1 LELPTIKNYDL
12 RNKKVLLRL
21 DINSPL
27 DPRSGEILDTFRI
40 RSHIPTLEALSDSK
54 VVVLAHQS
62 RPGLEDFTTLEK
74 HADKLAEFLDK
85 EVKYIDDIF
94 GSAAREEIANLENGE
109 VLVLENVRFCSE
121 EVSENVIRKPPE
133 EQAKTI
139 FVRKLSPCVD
149 FYVNDAFA
157 VSHRSQ
163 PSVVAF
169 PKVLPSAAGLLLD
182 KEVKTLREVLKCKDS
197 PRVFLFGGAKAKDTL
212 KVIENLLKNELAE
225 YILTSGIVGN
235 LFLKVRGYSLGKENE
250 KALKEE
256 EIEVAKK
263 LDNEKII
270 TPLDIAYSKEGK
282 RKEIKVENLKN
293 SNIKIKILDI
303 GRETIAYYSSIIR
316 QAKLVVAN
324 GPCGV
329 FEMEEFALGTKEMIK
344 QIANSRA
351 ISILGGGHLSAIARS
366 MRMAD
371 KITYISTGGKA
382 CLRFLAGEKLV
393 GVEVLSCL
401 A

>member
-1 LELPTIKNYDL
+1 MELPTIKSHDL

-133 EQAKTI
+133 EQIKTI

-182 KEVKTLREVLKCKDS
+182 KEVKTLSEVLKCKDS

-250 KALKEE
+250 KALREE
-256 EIEVAKK
+256 EIETAKK

-282 RKEIKVENLKN
+282 RKEIMVENLKN

-329 FEMEEFALGTKEMIK
+329 FEMEEFALGTKEIIK
-344 QIANSRA
+344 QIANSKA

-393 GVEVLSCL
+393 GLEVLR
-401 A
+401 

>member
-1 LELPTIKNYDL
+1 MELPTIKNYDL

-182 KEVKTLREVLKCKDS
+182 KEVKTLSEVLKCKDS

-293 SNIKIKILDI
+293 NNIKIKILDI

-344 QIANSRA
+344 QIANSKA

-393 GVEVLSCL
+393 GLEVLR
-401 A
+401 

>member
-250 KALKEE
+250 RALKEE

-329 FEMEEFALGTKEMIK
+329 FEMEEFALGTKEIIK
-344 QIANSRA
+344 QIANSKA

-393 GVEVLSCL
+393 GLEVLR
-401 A
+401 

>member
-293 SNIKIKILDI
+293 SNIKIKMRDI

-393 GVEVLSCL
+393 GLEVLR
-401 A
+401 

>member
-1 LELPTIKNYDL
+1 MELPTIKNYDL

-250 KALKEE
+250 RALKEE

-329 FEMEEFALGTKEMIK
+329 FEMEEFALGTKEIIK
-344 QIANSRA
+344 QIANSKA

-393 GVEVLSCL
+393 GLEVLR
-401 A
+401 

>member
-1 LELPTIKNYDL
+1 MELPTIKNYDL

-121 EVSENVIRKPPE
+121 EVSENVIKKPPE
-133 EQAKTI
+133 EQTKTI

-182 KEVKTLREVLKCKDS
+182 REVKTLSEVLKCKDS

-212 KVIENLLKNELAE
+212 KVIENLLEKELAE

-250 KALKEE
+250 KALREE
-256 EIEVAKK
+256 EIKIAKK

-282 RKEIKVENLKN
+282 RKEIMVENLKN

-303 GRETIAYYSSIIR
+303 GRETITYYSSIIR
-316 QAKLVVAN
+316 RAKLVVAN

-329 FEMEEFALGTKEMIK
+329 FEMEEFALGTKEIIK
-344 QIANSRA
+344 QIANSKA

-393 GVEVLSCL
+393 GLEVLR
-401 A
+401 

>member
-1 LELPTIKNYDL
+1 MELPTIKNYDL

-250 KALKEE
+250 RALKEE

-393 GVEVLSCL
+393 GLEVLR
-401 A
+401 

>member
-1 LELPTIKNYDL
+1 MELPTIKNYDL

-182 KEVKTLREVLKCKDS
+182 KEVKTLSEVLKCKDS

-212 KVIENLLKNELAE
+212 KVIENLLEKELAE

-250 KALKEE
+250 KALREE
-256 EIEVAKK
+256 EIEIAKK

-282 RKEIKVENLKN
+282 RKEIMVENLKN

-303 GRETIAYYSSIIR
+303 GRETITYYSSIIR
-316 QAKLVVAN
+316 RAKLVVAN

-329 FEMEEFALGTKEMIK
+329 FEMEEFALGTKEIIK
-344 QIANSRA
+344 QIANSKA

-382 CLRFLAGEKLV
+382 CLRFLAGEKLI
-393 GVEVLSCL
+393 GLEVLR
-401 A
+401 

>member
-1 LELPTIKNYDL
+1 MELPTIENYNL
-12 RNKKVLLRL
+12 RNKRILLRV

-40 RSHIPTLEALSDSK
+40 RSHIPTIEALSDSK
-54 VVVLAHQS
+54 VVILAHQS

-74 HADKLAEFLDK
+74 HADKLAEFLGRD
-85 EVKYIDDIF
+85 VNYIDDIF
-94 GSAAREEIANLENGE
+94 GSAARKRIAELENGE

-121 EVSENVIRKPPE
+121 EVCENVIKKSPI

-169 PKVLPSAAGLLLD
+169 PKVLPSCAGLLLN
-182 KEVKTLREVLKCKDS
+182 KEVKTLSKVFKYKDT
-197 PRVFLFGGAKAKDTL
+197 PRIFLFGGAKARDTL
-212 KVIENLLKNELAE
+212 KVIENLIKNELAE
-225 YILTSGIVGN
+225 YILTCGVVGN
-235 LFLKVRGYSLGKENE
+235 LFLKVRGYNLGKENE
-250 KALKEE
+250 KAFRAE
-256 EIEVAKK
+256 EIEAARN
-263 LDNEKII
+263 LDNKKII
-270 TPLDIAYSKEGK
+270 TPIDVAYIKEGR
-282 RKEIKVENLKN
+282 RKEIKVEKIKN
-293 SNIKIKILDI
+293 GMKILDI
-303 GRETIAYYSSIIR
+303 GKETISYYSSIIKE
-316 QAKLVVAN
+316 AKLVVAN

-329 FEMEEFALGTKEMIK
+329 FEMEEFALGTKEILK
-344 QIANSRA
+344 QIANSKA

-366 MRMAD
+366 MRIAD
-371 KITYISTGGKA
+371 KITYISTAGKA

-393 GVEVLSCL
+393 GLEVLE
-401 A
+401 